1 MKKLFSA
8 FAALL
13 MGAAAMVSCSDSND
27 NGGGGTGPKDLNTG
41 LKPTRW

>member
-13 MGAAAMVSCSDSND
+13 MGAAAMVSCNDSND
-27 NGGGGTGPKDLNTG
+27 NGGGGERAPRTSIPG
-41 LKPTRW
+41 